1 MSEDWLSHAL
11 RQAPWRTQT
20 QSTSLVLSVV
30 VLVALIGTLY
40 LAQASRTAAAGR
52 RVQELEDQRQV
63 LEQQN
68 AQLRAEIAAL
78 RSVPRLIAQ
87 AEALGYRVA
96 SVDEV
101 EYITLDGVAP
111 PPPTNPADNANLP
124 DIAPI
129 QPAEPLP
136 DYDESLGSWLAERT
150 GIFQASFSDFML
162 TTFGIGDGPTGDGG
176 GPTGDGG
183 GS

>member
-30 VLVALIGTLY
+30 VLVGLIGTLY

-78 RSVPRLIAQ
+78 RSVPRLIAE

-101 EYITLDGVAP
+101 EYITLEGVAP
-111 PPPTNPADNANLP
+111 PPPANPADDINLP
-124 DIAPI
+124 GIAPI
-129 QPAEPLP
+129 ETGEPIP
-136 DYDESLGSWLAERT
+136 DYGESLGSWLAVRT
-150 GIFQASFSDFML
+150 GIFQASFSDFMS
-162 TTFGIGDGPTGDGG
+162 TTFGMGDGTGGAPAGDG
-176 GPTGDGG
+176 DG
-183 GS
+183 S